1 MKQWLS
7 SELAHVQSRESAL
20 LNKPTFV
27 AEDKYRFP
35 IILET
40 LVMASDL
47 GAPTITFLT
56 LGNLMQLHAALLV
69 SSLSIMKRPW
79 FPMIPAAN
87 TYSRFL
93 FLFYLLWNE
102 SADKMTVLTML
113 EITNRIQNQRL
124 RNPLYIKYCDWFQ
137 GNTTR
142 RPHLPKMRH
151 FFAIGKHRKS
161 LFSQVCLTTS

>member
-1 MKQWLS
+1 M
-7 SELAHVQSRESAL
+7 QSRESAL

-69 SSLSIMKRPW
+69 SSLSIMKRP
-79 FPMIPAAN
+79 
-87 TYSRFL
+87 
-93 FLFYLLWNE
+93 
-102 SADKMTVLTML
+102 
-113 EITNRIQNQRL
+113 
-124 RNPLYIKYCDWFQ
+124 
-137 GNTTR
+137 
-142 RPHLPKMRH
+142 
-151 FFAIGKHRKS
+151 
-161 LFSQVCLTTS
+161 